1 MDKEQI
7 LATLKKLREISPK
20 RNFKQSLDIILNLR
34 GLDLKKPEHQ
44 VNMFVALP
52 YGTGKKISV
61 CAFVDSDMEPKAKEA
76 CDETITLE
84 QFERFKLKSV
94 VKKLA
99 AKYDVF
105 IAQASIMPKV
115 ATVFGRYLGPRGKMP
130 NPKMGGVLAPNA
142 NLKQL
147 CERLQKTV
155 YLITK
160 NEPTVKCRVGNED
173 SKDEEI
179 AENVAAVYSSVVSKL
194 PNDVQNVKSTMI
206 KLTMGPALAVGA
218 VESREV
224 DRKGKAKHKHAL
236 LKQKESEKAEEAKE
250 TKEPKEKKGSG
261 KEEKKASKKEES
273 GSKEAKQ

>member
-1 MDKEQI
+1 MDKTQI
-7 LATLKKLREISPK
+7 LAALKELRETSPK

-61 CAFVDSDMEPKAKEA
+61 CAFVDSDMEPRAKEA
-76 CDETITLE
+76 CDEAITLE

-147 CERLQKTV
+147 CAGLQKTV
-155 YLITK
+155 YLVTK
-160 NEPTVKCRVGNED
+160 NEPTVKCRIGNED

-179 AENVAAVYSSVVSKL
+179 AENVMAVYSSVVSKL
-194 PNDVQNVKSTMI
+194 PNDVENVKSTMI
-206 KLTMGPALAVGA
+206 KLTMGPAFSIGA
-218 VESREV
+218 VEKDKKERGS
-224 DRKGKAKHKHAL
+224 KGKSKHKLAL
-236 LKQKESEKAEEAKE
+236 LNQKEPKE
-250 TKEPKEKKGSG
+250 PNEPKEKKVSET
-261 KEEKKASKKEES
+261 EEKKASKKEES
-273 GSKEAKQ
+273 KSKQDKQ

>member
-7 LATLKKLREISPK
+7 ASTLKKLKEFSPK
-20 RNFKQSLDIILNLR
+20 RNFKQSIDLILNLR
-34 GLDLKKPEHQ
+34 DLDLKKPEHQ

-76 CDETITLE
+76 CDEIILLD
-84 QFERFKLKSV
+84 QFERFKAKAA

-99 AKYDVF
+99 AKHNIF

-147 CERLQKTV
+147 YEGLQKTV
-155 YLITK
+155 YLVTK

-179 AENVAAVYSSVVSKL
+179 SENVMAVYSGVVSKL
-194 PNDVQNVKSTMI
+194 PNDIHNLKSAML
-206 KLTMGPALAVGA
+206 KLTMGPAFAIGA
-218 VESREV
+218 ADEKESES
-224 DRKGKAKHKHAL
+224 KGKAKRKKSAP
-236 LKQKESEKAEEAKE
+236 KPKEPIGKKEQKIPKKE
-250 TKEPKEKKGSG
+250 TAP
-261 KEEKKASKKEES
+261 KEES
-273 GSKEAKQ
+273 KKSGRVQEK

>member
-7 LATLKKLREISPK
+7 LSTLKKLKELSPK
-20 RNFKQSLDIILNLR
+20 RNFKQSIDIILNFR
-34 GLDLKKPEHQ
+34 DLDLKKPEHQ

-61 CAFVDSDMEPKAKEA
+61 CAFVDSDMEPRAKES
-76 CDETITLE
+76 CDETISLE
-84 QFERFKLKSV
+84 QFERFKAKAA

-99 AKYDVF
+99 ASHDVF

-147 CERLQKTV
+147 CGALQKTV
-155 YLITK
+155 YLVTK
-160 NEPTVKCRVGNED
+160 SEPTVKCRIGNED

-179 AENVAAVYSSVVSKL
+179 SENVMAVYSSVVSKL
-194 PNDVQNVKSTMI
+194 PNDIHNLKSVML
-206 KLTMGPALAVGA
+206 KLTMGPAFAVGA
-218 VESREV
+218 AGEKDKKEAGA
-224 DRKGKAKHKHAL
+224 KGKAKHKISAPSQ
-236 LKQKESEKAEEAKE
+236 KQQPVSEVKGEKEPAPKKEIAQKETPKQAK
-250 TKEPKEKKGSG
+250 KNKKV
-261 KEEKKASKKEES
+261 
-273 GSKEAKQ
+273 